1 MRYLFMAVALG
12 LALVGCGPDD
22 DETGGKGVSRA
33 ALNEVWCT
41 RDGLEQPLRQTIFV
55 VDERAL
61 TPGTGAEFR
70 TGNARLF
77 EALNAVAS
85 PVEGVNSGVMAPRER
100 LTVYLAPA
108 DGGAP
113 RMVFSGCAPGL
124 SAEERAAVQ
133 AERSGI
139 GDFVGGTLSGEMETA
154 VEAYN
159 RAFILG
165 VVRMGDIPAPPP
177 VRTGDFG
184 RSSLVSSLRSVRD
197 LGRDGE
203 GVPRY
208 FIFTDFTTFP
218 DFPDVTAA
226 REAGFELA
234 REARLTLGGAEVVL
248 VGSGSNGK
256 PRARDFATA
265 FFLGSQGELLGWGGG
280 ALGSLPAAPVEV
292 RQYSGELIY
301 PDTRYPVRLI
311 LGHDAQNRL
320 VNSWLIVTS
329 DAEWATPLGGSLKC
343 TGDVCELLSDNSGL
357 GQRWTTHP
365 DGPPRFTADMP
376 FSGMRGISA
385 EITPESVRGEIS
397 DPDVDGFEDAPNVRS
412 LPFEMTP
419 F

>member
-1 MRYLFMAVALG
+1 M
-12 LALVGCGPDD
+12 
-22 DETGGKGVSRA
+22 
-33 ALNEVWCT
+33 
-41 RDGLEQPLRQTIFV
+41 
-55 VDERAL
+55 
-61 TPGTGAEFR
+61 
-70 TGNARLF
+70 
-77 EALNAVAS
+77 
-85 PVEGVNSGVMAPRER
+85 
-100 LTVYLAPA
+100 
-108 DGGAP
+108 
-113 RMVFSGCAPGL
+113 
-124 SAEERAAVQ
+124 
-133 AERSGI
+133 
-139 GDFVGGTLSGEMETA
+139 
-154 VEAYN
+154 
-159 RAFILG
+159 
-165 VVRMGDIPAPPP
+165 
-177 VRTGDFG
+177 
-184 RSSLVSSLRSVRD
+184 
-197 LGRDGE
+197 
-203 GVPRY
+203 
-208 FIFTDFTTFP
+208 
-218 DFPDVTAA
+218 
-226 REAGFELA
+226 
-234 REARLTLGGAEVVL
+234 
-248 VGSGSNGK
+248 
-256 PRARDFATA
+256 
-265 FFLGSQGELLGWGGG
+265 LGWGGG